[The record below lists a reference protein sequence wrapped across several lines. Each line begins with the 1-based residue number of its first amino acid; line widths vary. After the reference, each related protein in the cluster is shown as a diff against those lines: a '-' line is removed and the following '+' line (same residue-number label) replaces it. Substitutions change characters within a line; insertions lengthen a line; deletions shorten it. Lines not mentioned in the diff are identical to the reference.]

1 VTPGTTLQPPLNF
14 LMHADPDEEEGNGVV
29 GEELASELSKTE
41 LSEISVKVPVRM
53 PGVVF
58 LTKDV
63 IKNDITQH
71 RRV

>member
-1 VTPGTTLQPPLNF
+1 
-14 LMHADPDEEEGNGVV
+14 MHADPDEEEGNGVV